1 MLLVPLISLAALV
14 AAAIASRITRSP
26 VAAVLLALASGVWLV
41 ANSRLEGPVLI
52 SLTPRNGLTTT
63 DLLGFIGFFY
73 SLHIVWER
81 KPASARTRAHTWA
94 LSTLC
99 TVVFVAWPLGKLLI
113 SFIWPN
119 LFHQIQVSWI
129 GRLVA

>member
-14 AAAIASRITRSP
+14 AAAIACRITRSP
-26 VAAVLLALASGVWLV
+26 LAAVLLALASGVWLV

-63 DLLGFIGFFY
+63 DLLGFIGFLY
-73 SLHIVWER
+73 SLHIVWGR
-81 KPASARTRAHTWA
+81 KTESARRRVQPWA
-94 LSTLC
+94 LITLC
-99 TVVFVAWPLGKLLI
+99 TVVFIAWPLGKLVI
-113 SFIWPN
+113 SLIWPN

-129 GRLVA
+129 GRLVG